1 MTWTGANR
9 EHLEE
14 KRFYQA
20 KVAGKRDVDSRDNV
34 SRPTVRWMRVQP
46 VKGCFKVDLSCC
58 LGPLLIAAMA
68 VGCREPVEAPPES
81 DTDIL
86 IEEDISEHLRALG
99 YVAWDE
105 DADQSLS
112 GTILRDASAV
122 EPGANLY
129 TNDEDAVLLI
139 DVEGAVLRRWDLPG
153 RKHCEHAELLSS
165 GRLAVLCE
173 REAVVIL
180 EPDGTVALEV
190 PGNVHHDVA
199 ELGDGS
205 LLVPVRDDPRVYRGR
220 SVVFDSILQVFP
232 DGSTRPFW
240 STFGALE
247 TLQALH
253 AQGELDTWPSP
264 RILAHYLWRW
274 LRGKTI
280 NDHDYYHLNAVAVL
294 GATRLGKSDPRF
306 RSGNLLI
313 SLRNADTL
321 VILDRDTLEP
331 VWHWGEGHLELPH
344 DPSWLPHGRLLVFDN
359 GTRRGYSRVLEI
371 DPRSGETTWQ
381 YPKQG
386 ERSLFSEW
394 RGSSQRLAGGN
405 TLICESERGH
415 VLEVTPE
422 GEVVWEFWNPELG
435 DEGRKRIYRFSRLTP
450 ASTALLLD
458 KTPR

>member
-1 MTWTGANR
+1 
-9 EHLEE
+9 
-14 KRFYQA
+14 
-20 KVAGKRDVDSRDNV
+20 
-34 SRPTVRWMRVQP
+34 
-46 VKGCFKVDLSCC
+46 
-58 LGPLLIAAMA
+58 LIAAIA
-68 VGCREPVEAPPES
+68 AGCTGPGEVPPES
-81 DTDIL
+81 GTDGL
-86 IEEDISEHLRALG
+86 IEKDVSEHLRALG

-112 GTILRDASAV
+112 GTILHDASAI

-139 DVEGAVLRRWDLPG
+139 DAEGDVLRRWDLPG

-165 GRLAVLCE
+165 GRIAVLCE
-173 REAVVIL
+173 REALVIL
-180 EPDGTVALEV
+180 EPNGAIVLEV

-205 LLVPVRDDPRVYRGR
+205 LLVPVRDEPRVYRGR
-220 SVVFDSILQVFP
+220 SVVFDSILRIFP
-232 DGSTRPFW
+232 DGSTRPAW
-240 STFGALE
+240 STFEELE
-247 TLQALH
+247 TLQGLH
-253 AQGELDTWPSP
+253 AHGELDVWPSP
-264 RILAHYLWRW
+264 RLLAHYLWRW
-274 LRGKTI
+274 LRGEAI

-294 GATRLGKSDPRF
+294 GETPIGQGDPRF
-306 RSGNLLI
+306 GSGNLLI

-321 VILDRDTLEP
+321 VILDSDTLEP
-331 VWHWGEGHLELPH
+331 VWHWGQGDLELPH

-371 DPRSGETTWQ
+371 DPRSGDIDWQ
-381 YPKQG
+381 YPEQD

-415 VLEVTPE
+415 VLEVTPG

-435 DEGRKRIYRFSRLTP
+435 GEGRKRIYRFTRLTP
-450 ASTALLLD
+450 ERTALLLET
-458 KTPR
+458 TPR